1 MPRINVKDKRKQQ
14 LMQATMDSIAKR
26 GLSETTITHISKGAG
41 MSRGIINFYFT
52 SKEQM
57 LRETLAYLIEEY
69 ESVWQTATDKV
80 TGDAKAKL
88 EALLSAHFSKKLCN
102 AKRLNVL
109 AAFWAHAASH
119 EPYREQLDKSDSKLC
134 AAMGRYLADMGKKDA
149 AALVGRTHALIRGF
163 WLEDMLKA
171 RGAESQNYVA
181 AIFDALEVAAA
192 PAPAPAKAAAPAKPA
207 PAPQPKAK
215 PTVVK
220 IAKKKPKKAKD
231 VMDGQMDIED
241 LFAAS

>member
-14 LMQATMDSIAKR
+14 LMIATMDSIAKR

-80 TGDAKAKL
+80 KGGAREKL
-88 EALLSAHFSKKLCN
+88 EALVTVHFSKKLCN

-119 EPYREQLDKSDSKLC
+119 APYREQLEKSDAKLRNVLE
-134 AAMGRYLADMGKKDA
+134 RYLAEIGTSKEA
-149 AALVGRTHALIRGF
+149 ASNALRLHSLIRGL
-163 WLEDMLKA
+163 WVEAMLGSASNDMLA
-171 RGAESQNYVA
+171 LCNHVLSSVGAKPKEA
-181 AIFDALEVAAA
+181 KKT
-192 PAPAPAKAAAPAKPA
+192 PAKLLKMAKQA
-207 PAPQPKAK
+207 EKE
-215 PTVVK
+215 K
-220 IAKKKPKKAKD
+220 IE
-231 VMDGQMDIED
+231 GQMDIED